1 MEHFCSFQYRYRLTM
16 KRQHEILNRIADL
29 LDGGTLRPTLNKTM
43 QDLTVENLKE
53 AHALQESGKA
63 IGKTVIEF

>member
-1 MEHFCSFQYRYRLTM
+1 M